1 MALNTPEHWPQL
13 ATDCQPGAIAA
24 VTTTAQQLLLACRYH
39 PNWALAQLLLAP
51 PLSAAALR
59 RWRAGLLCA
68 LLGEAYGWPLRLRR
82 ALCCAA
88 LSYHWH
94 GGRAALAELATS
106 GIRQPLWQGALLE
119 VRQWQ
124 QAAASNKLQGRAY
137 PLGELLGL
145 ALLWAAALEEELPE
159 RALARLWRKLHPSI
173 SFSLWQAA
181 GQVLRRCGPGLWVTV
196 DGESAL
202 VTQGGGQPTLLFVSG
217 DYKGRYVQLAAAAIS
232 QHDRAPPT
240 LHAALLQRI
249 TDEPLPLSPPRR
261 LAMPPSWNALEQAL
275 RKELSLRQIASRL
288 APLAQLHPYVHAEA
302 QASARLIFGHKREL
316 AVELASLGYERAKVL
331 LHQAA
336 LIDRLSQWPT
346 VGLATA
352 HQLVWQ
358 YCRIYALLA
367 AELAAEQPGYDVA
380 LAPIYAGALLLH
392 PRLPLLRLRSQA
404 PASHPAQ
411 LLGLDDN
418 ARLQRIS
425 RYLAQRWQLASSSRQ
440 ILQQAYQ
447 PQTSAKPAIRH
458 QAALLQ
464 LACRLQQQL
473 LADPELSQG
482 VTLSLL
488 ARLPSERQAILGNR
502 LRALMHSHASPP
514 GC

>member
-1 MALNTPEHWPQL
+1 MAVSTPEHWPQL
-13 ATDCQPGAIAA
+13 AVDCQPGAVAA
-24 VTTTAQQLLLACRYH
+24 VTTAAQQLLLACRYH

-68 LLGEAYGWPLRLRR
+68 LLSEAYGWPLHLRR

-88 LSYHWH
+88 LSHHWH
-94 GGRAALAELATS
+94 GGRANATELAAS

-119 VRQWQ
+119 VRHWQ
-124 QAAASNKLQGRAY
+124 QAAASNSLQGRAY

-145 ALLWAAALEEELPE
+145 ALLWATALEDDLPE

-173 SFSLWQAA
+173 SFNLWQAA
-181 GQVLRRCGPGLWVTV
+181 GQLLCRCGPGLWVSV

-202 VTQGGGQPTLLFVSG
+202 VIKGGSQPTLLFISG
-217 DYKGRYVQLAAAAIS
+217 DYKGRNVQLAASAIS
-232 QHDRAPPT
+232 QHERAPPA

-249 TDEPLPLSPPRR
+249 GDERPPSTPPRR
-261 LAMPPSWNALEQAL
+261 LAMPQGWHALDLAL
-275 RKELSLRQIASRL
+275 RNELSLRQIASRL
-288 APLAQLHPYVHAEA
+288 APLAQLHPYVQAEA
-302 QASARLIFGHKREL
+302 QASARLALDHKREL
-316 AVELASLGYERAKVL
+316 AVELASLGYERSKVL
-331 LHQAA
+331 LYQAV

-346 VGLATA
+346 AGLAA
-352 HQLVWQ
+352 ARQLVWQ

-367 AELAAEQPGYDVA
+367 AELASEQPGYDVA
-380 LAPIYAGALLLH
+380 LAPVYAGALLLH
-392 PRLPLLRLRSQA
+392 PRLPLLKEPMPT

-411 LLGLDDN
+411 LIGLDDN

-447 PQTSAKPAIRH
+447 PHASAKPAIRH

-473 LADPELSQG
+473 QADPELSQG
-482 VTLSLL
+482 LTLGAFSRLPAERLTLL
-488 ARLPSERQAILGNR
+488 AGRLQR
-502 LRALMHSHASPP
+502 LARANPL
-514 GC
+514 